1 MSRRATERN
10 PFWTGRDNAA
20 VQDALS
26 RKCGMCGANV
36 GEDCNSII
44 DGGPL
49 PGRIVH
55 HYRVGRHRLVV
66 QRGRGLDLA
75 VEAAFGGRIEPDPT
89 QGGERLMPRIRTI
102 KPEFWDSPDTAAAD
116 LRTRLLYIAM
126 WNWADDYG
134 IGDATRFG

>member
-1 MSRRATERN
+1 MSRRAAERN
-10 PFWTGRDNAA
+10 PFWTGRVVAA

-55 HYRVGRHRLVV
+55 RYRVGATSARCSA
-66 QRGRGLDLA
+66 GP
-75 VEAAFGGRIEPDPT
+75 AA
-89 QGGERLMPRIRTI
+89 
-102 KPEFWDSPDTAAAD
+102 
-116 LRTRLLYIAM
+116 
-126 WNWADDYG
+126 
-134 IGDATRFG
+134 